1 MKRVKQSIDQYRNI
15 NGKFY
20 IFDTANLEKMPFVKR
35 ECRKA
40 GFSYRMIDGQLF
52 TEVQDGKYYTGAS
65 HE

>member
-1 MKRVKQSIDQYRNI
+1 MGNIKQSINQYRNI

-20 IFDTANLEKMPFVKR
+20 IFDTADLEVMPLVKR
-35 ECRKA
+35 LCRKN

-52 TEVQDGKYYTGAS
+52 TEVKGGKYYTGAS